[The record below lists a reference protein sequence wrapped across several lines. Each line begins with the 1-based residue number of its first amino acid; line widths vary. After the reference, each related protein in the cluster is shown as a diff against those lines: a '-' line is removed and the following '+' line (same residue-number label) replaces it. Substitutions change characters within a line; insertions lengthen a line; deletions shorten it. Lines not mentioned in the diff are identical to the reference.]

1 MMKLSYKMMKTEDLV
16 PYAQNSRTHNAQQ
29 VNKIAA
35 SIQEFGFLNP
45 VIIDGDKGII
55 AGHGRV
61 MAAKQLELK
70 DVPTIEASHL
80 NPEQKKAYIIA
91 DNRLALD
98 AGWDEKALMKELLEL
113 SSDDFNLSLTG
124 FEQDEIDKILGN
136 QEKDTEGQIVFSEEV
151 GEAHNYVVLYFD
163 NDIDWLSAQTHFEL
177 QSVHSKRQNGKAW
190 SKGIG
195 RVINGAEYLKR
206 LKT

>member
-1 MMKLSYKMMKTEDLV
+1 MTELKYQMMPTDDLV
-16 PYAQNSRTHNAQQ
+16 PYAQNSRTHSATQ

-35 SIQEFGFLNP
+35 SIEEFGFLNP
-45 VIIDGDKGII
+45 VIVDGENGII

-70 DVPTIEASHL
+70 EVPTLSASHL
-80 NPEQKKAYIIA
+80 NEDQKRAYIIA

-98 AGWDEKALMKELLEL
+98 AGWDEKALMKEILDLQA
-113 SSDDFNLSLTG
+113 SDFDVLLTG
-124 FEQDEIDKILGN
+124 FEQNEIDKILGN
-136 QEKDTEGQIVFSEEV
+136 QEKETEGQIVFSEEV

-163 NDIDWLSAQTHFEL
+163 NDMDWLSAQTHFDL
-177 QSVHSKRQNGKAW
+177 QSVHSKRANGKPW

-195 RVINGAEYLKR
+195 RVINGAEYLKSI
-206 LKT
+206 KT

>member
-113 SSDDFNLSLTG
+113 SSDDFDLSLTG

>member
-1 MMKLSYKMMKTEDLV
+1 MKLSYKMMKTEDLV

-113 SSDDFNLSLTG
+113 SSDDFDLSLTG